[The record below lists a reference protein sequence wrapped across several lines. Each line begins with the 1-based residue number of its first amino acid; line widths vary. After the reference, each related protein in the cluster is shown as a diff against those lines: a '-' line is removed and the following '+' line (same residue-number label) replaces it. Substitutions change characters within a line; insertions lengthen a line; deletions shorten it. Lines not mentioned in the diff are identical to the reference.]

1 MLQGINLATHNSQ
14 KRLYLLTKYSA
25 HSELC
30 LKLIKNTLEILF
42 MQDAITNV
50 LNKYDLIGKY
60 LDQNALDE
68 LRAYF
73 DTGLDRI
80 KTIELINSRSSK
92 LIKEASGRLYHEQP
106 ELLRPGGNSYTTR
119 RYAACLRD
127 LEYYLRYASYAL
139 IAGNNNILNERV
151 LNGLRDT
158 YNSLGVPIA
167 PTARSI
173 QILQEITQKE
183 VASIYNIDTV
193 LISEPFQYLIRSISE
208 QDI

>member
-1 MLQGINLATHNSQ
+1 
-14 KRLYLLTKYSA
+14 
-25 HSELC
+25 
-30 LKLIKNTLEILF
+30 
-42 MQDAITNV
+42 MQDAITSV

-60 LDQNALDE
+60 LDQTAVNE
-68 LRAYF
+68 LKAYF
-73 DTGLDRI
+73 NTGLERI
-80 KTIELINSRSSK
+80 KAIELINSRASK
-92 LIKEASGRLYHEQP
+92 LIKKASAKLYIEQP

-127 LEYYLRYASYAL
+127 LEYYLRYSSYAL

-173 QILQEITQKE
+173 QILQDIIQEE
-183 VASIYNIDTV
+183 VANVYRIDTQ
-193 LISEPFQYLIRSISE
+193 LISGPFQHLIKAISE

>member
-1 MLQGINLATHNSQ
+1 
-14 KRLYLLTKYSA
+14 
-25 HSELC
+25 
-30 LKLIKNTLEILF
+30 
-42 MQDAITNV
+42 MQDAITSV

-60 LDQNALDE
+60 LDQTAVNE
-68 LRAYF
+68 LKAYF
-73 DTGLDRI
+73 NTGLERI
-80 KTIELINSRSSK
+80 KAIELINSRASK
-92 LIKEASGRLYHEQP
+92 LIKKASAKLYIEQP

-127 LEYYLRYASYAL
+127 LEYYLRYSSYAL

-173 QILQEITQKE
+173 QILQDIIQEE
-183 VASIYNIDTV
+183 VANVYRIDTQ
-193 LISEPFQYLIRSISE
+193 LISGPFQYLIKAISE

>member
-1 MLQGINLATHNSQ
+1 
-14 KRLYLLTKYSA
+14 
-25 HSELC
+25 
-30 LKLIKNTLEILF
+30 
-42 MQDAITNV
+42 MQDAITNI
-50 LNKYDLIGKY
+50 LNKYDLTGKY
-60 LDQNALDE
+60 LDQTAINE
-68 LRAYF
+68 LETYF
-73 DTGLDRI
+73 NTGLDRI

-92 LIKEASGRLYHEQP
+92 LIKETSVRLYSEQP

-119 RYAACLRD
+119 RYTACLRD

-139 IAGNNNILNERV
+139 IAGNNNMLNERV

-173 QILQEITQKE
+173 QILQEIIQEE
-183 VASIYNIDTV
+183 VAAVYKINPSLVIA
-193 LISEPFQYLIRSISE
+193 PFQHLIKALSE

>member
-1 MLQGINLATHNSQ
+1 
-14 KRLYLLTKYSA
+14 
-25 HSELC
+25 
-30 LKLIKNTLEILF
+30 

-50 LNKYDLIGKY
+50 LNKYDLTGKY
-60 LDQNALDE
+60 LDVTAIKE
-68 LRAYF
+68 LQAYF

-80 KTIELINSRSSK
+80 KAIELINSKASK
-92 LIKEASGRLYHEQP
+92 IIKEVSIQLYNEQP

-151 LNGLRDT
+151 LDGLRDT

-167 PTARSI
+167 PTVRSI
-173 QILQEITQKE
+173 QILQEILQE
-183 VASIYNIDTV
+183 EMGAIYNV
-193 LISEPFQYLIRSISE
+193 NKAFISEPFQHLIQAISE

>member
-1 MLQGINLATHNSQ
+1 MPIAYKRVKHYYKHQNS
-14 KRLYLLTKYSA
+14 
-25 HSELC
+25 
-30 LKLIKNTLEILF
+30 EIS

-50 LNKYDLIGKY
+50 LNKYDLTGKY
-60 LDQNALDE
+60 LDQKAINE
-68 LRAYF
+68 LQTYF
-73 DTGLDRI
+73 NTGLDRI
-80 KTIELINSRSSK
+80 RAIEFINSRASK
-92 LIKEASGRLYHEQP
+92 IIKEASTQLYSEQP

-127 LEYYLRYASYAL
+127 LEYYLRYSSYAL
-139 IAGNNNILNERV
+139 MAGNNNILNDRV

-173 QILQEITQKE
+173 QILQEIIQKGIC
-183 VASIYNIDTV
+183 AIYNIDTG
-193 LISEPFQYLIRSISE
+193 LIREPFEHLIKAISE